1 MMQFR
6 ENTMS
11 PELPIEPR
19 PARSRWKMPVATILF
34 AGTAAF
40 VAFTGI
46 ASRER
51 SEAELRRKAEERSV
65 PVVAVS
71 TPSVQQSM
79 GLLDLPG
86 RLDAYYQA
94 ALFARVSGYVAS
106 RKADIGTRVKTGDVL
121 AEIDAPDLD
130 QQLFQAQSD
139 LSNAQANA
147 ALADVTNQRYQA
159 LLPNNYVTHQAA
171 DEKASDVTAK
181 TALVKSA
188 QANVD
193 RLKALSVFKRIVA
206 PFDGIVTVRNTDVG
220 NLINTGSATG
230 SEMFVVADIHKLR
243 LYVNVPQNY
252 VPTITNGT
260 TATLTVPERPGKKY
274 EAKVEASAGAV
285 DVQSGTTRMQL
296 VVDNAAGELMPG
308 AYANVTLNVGSKHD
322 VLVVPSSAVI
332 FDKGGLRVATVG
344 AEDKVLL
351 KTITIG
357 RDLGNTVEIASGLA
371 PEDRVIESAP
381 DGMVDGDRVRV
392 KEPPNPAAA
401 PSSSNSGAA
410 SSKKG

>member
-1 MMQFR
+1 MLP
-6 ENTMS
+6 ELS
-11 PELPIEPR
+11 PEQR

-34 AGTAAF
+34 VGMAAF
-40 VAFTGI
+40 IAFTGI

-51 SEAELRRKAEERSV
+51 SEAELRHKAEERAV

-71 TPSVQQSM
+71 TPSVQPSM

-106 RKADIGTRVKTGDVL
+106 RKADIGTHVKTGDVL

-171 DEKASDVTAK
+171 DEKAADFTAK

-193 RLKALSVFKRIVA
+193 RLKALSVYKRIVA

-243 LYVNVPQNY
+243 LYINVPQNY

-274 EAKVEASAGAV
+274 EAKVDASSGAV
-285 DVQSGTTRMQL
+285 DVASGTTRMQL

-308 AYANVTLNVGSKHD
+308 AYANVRLNVGSKRD
-322 VLVVPSSAVI
+322 VLIVPSSAVI

-351 KTITIG
+351 KAITID
-357 RDLGNTVEIASGLA
+357 RDLGNAVEMASGLA
-371 PEDRVIESAP
+371 PDDRVIESAP
-381 DGMVDGDRVRV
+381 DGVVDGDRVRV

-401 PSSSNSGAA
+401 PSSSNSGVAN
-410 SSKKG
+410 SKKG